1 MVFEEAVSV
10 VSSFITSMQRQDC
23 LLDLLFVGADAFHC
37 TSGRGLADTA
47 AMLETLAC
55 VEPCEQY
62 SFSELTNLVDRNI
75 NKFNSLI
82 CVLLDL
88 SEDRRAWLQR
98 LAQSNTPAIC
108 LIIHDDNASL
118 DNIERYRTQ
127 QLHIHT
133 FKVGNLQEQLD
144 ALEGVTPHST

>member
-1 MVFEEAVSV
+1 ME
-10 VSSFITSMQRQDC
+10 RQDC
-23 LLDLLFVGADAFHC
+23 LLDLLFIGADAFHC

-88 SEDRRAWLQR
+88 SEERRAWLER
-98 LAQSNTPAIC
+98 LAQSNTPAMC
-108 LIIHDDNASL
+108 LIIHDDNARI

-127 QLHIHT
+127 QLRIHT
-133 FKVGNLQEQLD
+133 LKPGNLQDQLD
-144 ALEGVTPHST
+144 ALEGVTAQSI